1 MMKQNSGEKF
11 ELNLAVKRFSDDP
24 RRTGDGAFCLMC
36 QRSVKLLDYGR
47 AAESFKTDAE
57 DIRELA
63 ESKRLHR
70 IHNRSG
76 ATMIC
81 AESLAALFE
90 SRQTRRLKPDF
101 IPFNPAD
108 FQTNE
113 DI

>member
-1 MMKQNSGEKF
+1 MMRQNSREKF
-11 ELNLAVKRFSDDP
+11 ELNLASKNFSNDP
-24 RRTGDGAFCLMC
+24 RRTSDRAFCLMC
-36 QRSVKLLDYGR
+36 QKPVKLLDYRR

-70 IHNRSG
+70 IHNLSG
-76 ATMIC
+76 ETMIC

-90 SRQTRRLKPDF
+90 SRQTRRLNPDF